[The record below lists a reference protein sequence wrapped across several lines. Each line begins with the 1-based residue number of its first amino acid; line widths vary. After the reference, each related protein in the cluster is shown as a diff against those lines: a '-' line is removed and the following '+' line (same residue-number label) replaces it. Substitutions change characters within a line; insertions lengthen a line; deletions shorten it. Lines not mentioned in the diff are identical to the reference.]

1 MISKKLLL
9 VIAIALPLGGGL
21 ACSGKATNGAVDYSV
36 SAQKNYDKGLKELE
50 DKDWIAASKYFGFI
64 KTRFP
69 YSKYAVLAEL
79 RLADAEF
86 GAEQY
91 LEAIDSYRLFIKF
104 HPTHEMVANGYATYR
119 IGEGYYRQLSGDF
132 WMFPPSFEKDQS
144 STEDAANELKSF
156 LDKYPDS
163 PYRDKAKEIII
174 KVGKHLADHEW
185 YVARYYWDRGKPMG
199 TVIRLRRLLER
210 YRGVGYDED
219 ALWLLGRAY
228 VAVAMP
234 DRARGAWSELV
245 DKFPASAHAGDAKS
259 ALSGLHGAATAPAG
273 SAPAPSIPASPPAP
287 SGPAA
292 PAARPSESPTP
303 PAASPGAPGAKPAPA
318 APVGPTPP
326 GVAPPGTPSPT
337 PVQPK

>member
-9 VIAIALPLGGGL
+9 VTTLCAALCGALLATGCGGKS
-21 ACSGKATNGAVDYSV
+21 ASGAVDYSV
-36 SAQKNYDKGLKELE
+36 SAQKNYEKGLKELE
-50 DKDWIAASKYFGFI
+50 NKDWVAASKYFGFI

-104 HPTHEMVANGYATYR
+104 HPTHEMVANGYASFK
-119 IGEGYYRQLSGDF
+119 IGEGYYKQLSGDF
-132 WMFPPSFEKDQS
+132 WMFPPSYEKDQS
-144 STEDAANELKSF
+144 STEDAGNELKSF

-163 PYRDKAKEIII
+163 PYRDKAKQIVVT
-174 KVGKHLADHEW
+174 VGKRLADHEW
-185 YVARYYWDRGKPMG
+185 FVARYYWDRGKPMG

-210 YRGVGYDED
+210 YRGVGYDEE

-234 DRARGAWSELV
+234 DRARGVWSELV
-245 DKFPASAHAGDAKS
+245 DKYPRSSRAGDAKS
-259 ALSGLHGAATAPAG
+259 ALSNLRADATPAKPAATPLAPAPPPTKPAAPPAAAPAAPPAAAPATPPAAAPATAPA
-273 SAPAPSIPASPPAP
+273 
-287 SGPAA
+287 
-292 PAARPSESPTP
+292 
-303 PAASPGAPGAKPAPA
+303 
-318 APVGPTPP
+318 
-326 GVAPPGTPSPT
+326 APPSN
-337 PVQPK
+337 

>member
-1 MISKKLLL
+1 MIPKTSLIM
-9 VIAIALPLGGGL
+9 IAVCGALAAAACGGK
-21 ACSGKATNGAVDYSV
+21 SGGAGAVDYSV
-36 SAQKNYDKGLKELE
+36 SAQRNYEKGLKELE
-50 DKDWIAASKYFGFI
+50 DHDWLAASKYFAFI
-64 KTRFP
+64 KSRFP

-79 RLADAEF
+79 RLADAQF

-104 HPTHEMVANGYATYR
+104 HPTHEMVANGYASYR
-119 IGEGYYRQLSGDF
+119 IGEGYYHQLSGDF
-132 WMFPPSFEKDQS
+132 WMFPPSSEKDQS
-144 STEDAANELKSF
+144 STEDAANELKTF

-163 PYRDKAKEIII
+163 PYRDKAKEIV
-174 KVGKHLADHEW
+174 KSVGKRLADHEW

-245 DKFPASAHAGDAKS
+245 DKYPRSAHAGDAKS
-259 ALSGLHGAATAPAG
+259 ALSGLRGATGSTAPGPAVPAPSGGTAPAG
-273 SAPAPSIPASPPAP
+273 GDSAKPAGGDAR
-287 SGPAA
+287 PAA
-292 PAARPSESPTP
+292 P
-303 PAASPGAPGAKPAPA
+303 
-318 APVGPTPP
+318 GPTPP
-326 GVAPPGTPSPT
+326 GDAPPGTPSPT
-337 PVQPK
+337 PAQPK

>member
-1 MISKKLLL
+1 MISYKLF
-9 VIAIALPLGGGL
+9 VIAAVAVIACLGAAGCG
-21 ACSGKATNGAVDYSV
+21 AKSNAGAVDYSV
-36 SAQKNYDKGLKELE
+36 SAQKNYEKGLKELE
-50 DKDWIAASKYFGFI
+50 SKDWLAASKYFGFI

-79 RLADAEF
+79 RIADAEF

-91 LEAIDSYRLFIKF
+91 IEAIDSYRLFIKF
-104 HPTHEMVANGYATYR
+104 HPTHEMVANGYASYR

-144 STEDAANELKSF
+144 ATEDAANELKSF

-163 PYRDKAKEIII
+163 PYREKAKEIVVS
-174 KVGKHLADHEW
+174 VGKRLADHEW

-210 YRGVGYDED
+210 YRGVGYDEE

-234 DRARGAWSELV
+234 DRAKGAWSELV
-245 DKFPASAHAGDAKS
+245 AKYPKSTRADDARS
-259 ALSGLHGAATAPAG
+259 ALAARGGTAP
-273 SAPAPSIPASPPAP
+273 SAPAPAP
-287 SGPAA
+287 SAPAA
-292 PAARPSESPTP
+292 PAAPEAPPTAPTP
-303 PAASPGAPGAKPAPA
+303 PPASAN
-318 APVGPTPP
+318 
-326 GVAPPGTPSPT
+326 
-337 PVQPK
+337 